1 MNSQVPEASPP
12 ARQGCRVVAHPT
24 ASIADT
30 AIIRGSG
37 VVEVGPY
44 AVVEDFVVIDLGA
57 SSRGKLELAA
67 RSKLKIGVVIR
78 NYNGSVRVGEHTTLG
93 DYTVIHGHGGVEIGR
108 DGGIAP
114 HCSIA
119 ASEHIWTSSEVPIR
133 YQGEI
138 ARGIR
143 IGDDV
148 WLGTG
153 ARVLDGVTVGNGVVV
168 GAGAVVNSDLPAMHI
183 CAGVPCRV
191 IRPRPSSVEKET
203 Q

>member
-1 MNSQVPEASPP
+1 MISQVAETQPPEP
-12 ARQGCRVVAHPT
+12 QGPHLVAHPT
-24 ASIADT
+24 ASIAET

-37 VVEVGPY
+37 VVEVGAY
-44 AVVEDFVVIDLGA
+44 AVVEDFVVIDLGG
-57 SSRGKLELAA
+57 SGRGKLELAA

-93 DYTVIHGHGGVEIGR
+93 DYTVIHGHGGVDIGR

-133 YQGEI
+133 YQGET

-153 ARVLDGVTVGNGVVV
+153 VRVLDGVAVGNGVVI

-183 CAGVPCRV
+183 CAGIPCRV
-191 IRPRPSSVEKET
+191 IRPRPISVEEEK